1 LLKYFLNWIQL
12 RELLDMKLKTDLSC
26 RAHLPVVKHAEN
38 ALPPPSFFKVLI
50 AEALNVP
57 DCEGYKPGELGCI
70 H

>member
-1 LLKYFLNWIQL
+1 
-12 RELLDMKLKTDLSC
+12 MKLKTDLSC